1 MYVKIHIGYYPMIHI
16 SRRLHPLLVTDLLYY
31 SVIKGYYPYPEYLQ
45 TEENHISK
53 ILYICNCK
61 VASYTNSCN
70 V

>member
-1 MYVKIHIGYYPMIHI
+1 MYVKIHIGYYSKIYI

-53 ILYICNCK
+53 YCNSNTFVIVK
-61 VASYTNSCN
+61 
-70 V
+70 